1 MKDKKIWIYI
11 LIFFGAMAMT
21 LKNVLSTKGKGNDK
35 YDEMFLKYAQLE
47 GIDAKLLKAIA
58 MNESGQKMNFTNL
71 EPIGGTTGIMHIKLE
86 TARDYNKKLT
96 AEDLKNYEVQIQY
109 AAKHLGRL
117 LKLFGN
123 EQKAIMAY
131 NQGEGNT
138 LKGKTVSEY
147 YNRYV
152 RNKQLIG

>member
-1 MKDKKIWIYI
+1 M
-11 LIFFGAMAMT
+11 AMA

-35 YDEMFLKYAQLE
+35 YDELFLKYAQLE
-47 GIDAKLLKAIA
+47 GLDAKLLKAIA
-58 MNESGQKMNFTNL
+58 MNESGQKMNFTHL

-109 AAKHLGRL
+109 AAKHLARL

-138 LKGKTVSEY
+138 LKGKTYAAEY
-147 YNRYV
+147 YERFT
-152 RNKQLIG
+152 RNKLLIG